1 MKNLIWII
9 AALLMATACGMEDE
23 ESKLVD
29 IRTVGPADTVF
40 ICTGSGSK
48 RFHANNGCAGI
59 VSCTKAIQPVTRQ
72 DAEKRTRSFC
82 HICFRD
88 SIE

>member
-1 MKNLIWII
+1 MKNLIWVI
-9 AALLMATACGMEDE
+9 AALLLTTACGMEDE
-23 ESKLVD
+23 ESKLVN
-29 IRTVGPADTVF
+29 IKSVGPTDTVY

-59 VSCTKAIQPVTRQ
+59 VSCTKDIQPITRQ
-72 DAEKRTRSFC
+72 DAEKRKRSFC